1 MKPEDEPC
9 VRIGVLMDYLSQAH
23 MLRYYD
29 LWFLLHKRYI
39 FFTCKKYVLPISL
52 TRVSNN
58 RNGEK
63 VKCVLANSLSMDSRK
78 NLKKWYHQSSLG
90 MDSKKNFEEVVPS
103 EFCKYELKENFEEVS
118 PPMVVVEDDTPP
130 YKISG
135 FAVEMF
141 DILMKYIGRCYEWVV
156 PEDRLYG
163 HQLPNGSW
171 TGLIEYIVNGE
182 WAIIFYKGPHEKS
195 ELCQRAT
202 PTKADI
208 ALPLSITSDRLR
220 AVEFTE
226 IVVMEEFVVSYKR
239 PDLQSDITG
248 FIKPFAP
255 MVWLTVL
262 LAALVV
268 CALTWVILR
277 AQSKLT
283 RKAESEVT
291 GEMDNMDKVT
301 VLGQRSLLW
310 TMSHL
315 ISQRKVFS
323 VNSVIGGLWLLVA
336 FVLVSVYRGNLKA
349 MLILPKVELPFNSLQ
364 ELARS
369 DVRVWSP
376 GNHIALQ
383 MIMAAPPDSV
393 YGLIAQRSYTHMR
406 IAEGVQ
412 LVYEGKHAA
421 VTLMLAALDNMD
433 KTFSRTSACPLYV
446 VAERFLKTN
455 SMGLP
460 IRKGSELK
468 PKLDRAITRLRE
480 FGILEHII
488 QKKLANGTI
497 CMKPLSHTVTA
508 GALRPL
514 DIVDFFGVFAIYAGE
529 SPNEVKSQDTKVR
542 VNIGSQ
548 KPTCIRKTQHMKSK
562 AKIRRLEST
571 YEAKSQHMKAKS
583 NI

>member
-1 MKPEDEPC
+1 
-9 VRIGVLMDYLSQAH
+9 
-23 MLRYYD
+23 
-29 LWFLLHKRYI
+29 
-39 FFTCKKYVLPISL
+39 
-52 TRVSNN
+52 
-58 RNGEK
+58 
-63 VKCVLANSLSMDSRK
+63 MDSRK
-78 NLKKWYHQSSLG
+78 TLKKWYHQSSLS
-90 MDSKKNFEEVVPS
+90 MDSKK
-103 EFCKYELKENFEEVS
+103 KIEEVS

-141 DILMKYIGRCYEWVV
+141 DILMKYIGRCHYHWRSNVNLILPTVTDSYEWVV

-163 HQLPNGSW
+163 HQLSNGSW
-171 TGLIEYIVNGE
+171 TGLIEYIVNGD
-182 WAIIFYKGPHEKS
+182 WAINFYKGPHEKS
-195 ELCQRAT
+195 ELYSLT
-202 PTKADI
+202 LLNSKADI

-283 RKAESEVT
+283 RK
-291 GEMDNMDKVT
+291 
-301 VLGQRSLLW
+301 
-310 TMSHL
+310 
-315 ISQRKVFS
+315 
-323 VNSVIGGLWLLVA
+323 VIGGLWLLVA

-514 DIVDFFGVFAIYAGE
+514 DIVDFFGVFAIYAGGIILSSCALAVE
-529 SPNEVKSQDTKVR
+529 LL
-542 VNIGSQ
+542 IGRKKIYQ
-548 KPTCIRKTQHMKSK
+548 KAFDKLKTTH
-562 AKIRRLEST
+562 A
-571 YEAKSQHMKAKS
+571 
-583 NI
+583 N

>member
-1 MKPEDEPC
+1 MWPPS
-9 VRIGVLMDYLSQAH
+9 RSLPRFIYLLDSAKS
-23 MLRYYD
+23 RY
-29 LWFLLHKRYI
+29 R
-39 FFTCKKYVLPISL
+39 
-52 TRVSNN
+52 
-58 RNGEK
+58 
-63 VKCVLANSLSMDSRK
+63 LAAE
-78 NLKKWYHQSSLG
+78 H
-90 MDSKKNFEEVVPS
+90 
-103 EFCKYELKENFEEVS
+103 
-118 PPMVVVEDDTPP
+118 
-130 YKISG
+130 
-135 FAVEMF
+135 
-141 DILMKYIGRCYEWVV
+141 
-156 PEDRLYG
+156 
-163 HQLPNGSW
+163 H
-171 TGLIEYIVNGE
+171 
-182 WAIIFYKGPHEKS
+182 
-195 ELCQRAT
+195 
-202 PTKADI
+202 
-208 ALPLSITSDRLR
+208 RLR

-283 RKAESEVT
+283 RK
-291 GEMDNMDKVT
+291 
-301 VLGQRSLLW
+301 
-310 TMSHL
+310 
-315 ISQRKVFS
+315 
-323 VNSVIGGLWLLVA
+323 VIGGLWLLVA

-529 SPNEVKSQDTKVR
+529 NRVY
-542 VNIGSQ
+542 VNIVGPVLCGQ
-548 KPTCIRKTQHMKSK
+548 
-562 AKIRRLEST
+562 RLCCLGVPGTFDAHRDTVINHRDKEQSGRCT
-571 YEAKSQHMKAKS
+571 RIEGISA
-583 NI
+583 